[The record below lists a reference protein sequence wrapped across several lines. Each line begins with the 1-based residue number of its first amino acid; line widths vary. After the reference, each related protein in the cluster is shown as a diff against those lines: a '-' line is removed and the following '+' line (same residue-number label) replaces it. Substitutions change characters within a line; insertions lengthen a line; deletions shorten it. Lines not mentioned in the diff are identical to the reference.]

1 MKGEVRRGLKSQYN
15 PPPTPPF
22 IREGSP
28 STIFR
33 TFQVITLLLIC
44 SFAVAGAKTRMEDV
58 ASKLSCFCNSCPHL
72 SITDCTCSL
81 ADKIRKDITTRL
93 NRGETEDQ
101 IIKSYV
107 AQYGQTV
114 LSAPPKS
121 GFNLTAWLIPFVAFG
136 VGGTVLVTF
145 LKKQR
150 KSIAESPDK
159 SEAPQDAE
167 DSHYRELLEKEL
179 QQRK

>member
-1 MKGEVRRGLKSQYN
+1 VAFALLA
-15 PPPTPPF
+15 
-22 IREGSP
+22 I
-28 STIFR
+28 
-33 TFQVITLLLIC
+33 LLIS
-44 SFAVAGAKTRMEDV
+44 SFVFAGPKTRMEDV

-81 ADKIRKDITTRL
+81 ADRIRKDISSRL
-93 NRGETEDQ
+93 ARGETEDQ
-101 IIKSYV
+101 IIHSYV

-121 GFNLTAWLIPFVAFG
+121 GFNLTAWLVPFLAFAI
-136 VGGTVLVTF
+136 GGTVLITF

-150 KSIAESPDK
+150 KPIPESSEKPEK
-159 SEAPQDAE
+159 SDPE

-179 QQRK
+179 QKRK

>member
-1 MKGEVRRGLKSQYN
+1 MFVPRTSRPLFSVSPATHGA
-15 PPPTPPF
+15 F
-22 IREGSP
+22 ILL
-28 STIFR
+28 TI
-33 TFQVITLLLIC
+33 LLIC
-44 SFAVAGAKTRMEDV
+44 TFAFADAKTRLEDV

-72 SITDCTCSL
+72 SISDCTCSL
-81 ADKIRKDITTRL
+81 ADRIRKDISSRIA
-93 NRGETEDQ
+93 RGETEDQ

-121 GFNLTAWLIPFVAFG
+121 GFNLTPWLVPVVAFG
-136 VGGTVLVTF
+136 IGGTILITF

-150 KSIAESPDK
+150 KSILETQDK
-159 SEAPQDAE
+159 SETSPDPE